1 LVEAVADIQV
11 GVDLSR
17 VQPNDIR
24 VDGDKISVTLPH
36 AEIMSI
42 ELRPEGTSVH
52 ELSGPLFA
60 GCDNMEIEALNK
72 ARQQLRDETLRNPH
86 ALIMAERLATEQL
99 TEFLNRLGFSQVE
112 ITFK

>member
-1 LVEAVADIQV
+1 LIEAVADIQV

-17 VQPNDIR
+17 VQPKDIW
-24 VDGDKISVTLPH
+24 VDDNKISVTLPH

-42 ELRPEGTSVH
+42 ELRPEDISVH
-52 ELSGPLFA
+52 ERAGPLFA

-72 ARQQLRDETLRNPH
+72 ARQQLRDETLRNPN
-86 ALIMAERLATEQL
+86 ALTIAERLATEHL
-99 TEFLNRLGFSQVE
+99 TEFLRRLGFSQVE